1 MSRVGR
7 KPITIPPGVD
17 VKIDDGVIYVKKDKT
32 ELNQKL
38 HPLVNVEIND
48 NIIQVSKVNDQKESK
63 SLQGLMR
70 SLINNMVTG
79 VNEPF
84 SKTLEIQGT
93 GYRAQLNGDVLNLTL
108 GLSHPVDIKAPEG
121 IIFEVPSPNKVVVK
135 GADKQLVGE
144 TAANIRSRRV
154 PDPYKGKGIKYDYEV
169 LRLKEG
175 KTGAS

>member
-7 KPITIPPGVD
+7 KPINIPSGVD
-17 VKIDDGVIYVKKDKT
+17 VKIDGGVIYVKKDKT
-32 ELNQKL
+32 ELKQKL
-38 HPLVNVEIND
+38 HPLVNVDIND
-48 NIIQVSKVNDQKESK
+48 NIIEITRANDQKESK
-63 SLQGLMR
+63 SLQGLIR
-70 SLINNMVTG
+70 SLINNMVSG

-84 SKTLEIQGT
+84 TKTLEIQGT
-93 GYRAQLNGDVLNLTL
+93 GYRAQLNGDVLNLIL

-121 IIFEVPSPNKVVVK
+121 IVFEVPTPNKVVVK

-144 TAANIRSRRV
+144 IAARIRAKRV

>member
-1 MSRVGR
+1 MSRIGR

-17 VKIDDGVIYVKKDKT
+17 VRIDDDVIYVKKDET

-38 HPLVNVEIND
+38 HPLVKVDIND
-48 NIIQVSKVNDQKESK
+48 NIIEVTKANDQKESK

-70 SLINNMVTG
+70 SLIANMVSG

-84 SKTLEIQGT
+84 MKTLEIQGT

-108 GLSHPVDIKAPEG
+108 GLSHPVDMKAPEG
-121 IIFEVPSPNKVVVK
+121 IVFEVPAANRIIVK

-144 TAANIRSRRV
+144 IAARIRAKRV

>member
-48 NIIQVSKVNDQKESK
+48 NIIQVSKVNDRKESK

>member
-48 NIIQVSKVNDQKESK
+48 NIIQVSKVNDRKESK

-79 VNEPF
+79 VNEP
-84 SKTLEIQGT
+84 SG
-93 GYRAQLNGDVLNLTL
+93 
-108 GLSHPVDIKAPEG
+108 
-121 IIFEVPSPNKVVVK
+121 
-135 GADKQLVGE
+135 
-144 TAANIRSRRV
+144 
-154 PDPYKGKGIKYDYEV
+154 
-169 LRLKEG
+169 
-175 KTGAS
+175 